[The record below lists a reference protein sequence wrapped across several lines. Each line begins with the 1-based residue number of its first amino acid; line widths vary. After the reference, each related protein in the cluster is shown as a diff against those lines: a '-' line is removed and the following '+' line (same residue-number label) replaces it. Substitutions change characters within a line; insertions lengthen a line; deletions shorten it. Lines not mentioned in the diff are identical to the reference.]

1 MSCLRRYLQ
10 SNNFWGL
17 STADSGSLGAGTA
30 AAAAAAASAATAAAA
45 AFSRAAGF
53 EAQFYGSSPSG
64 ATLATAGSLPSGSNP
79 LEPGGRSSK
88 GSDFKA
94 AWDLLQR
101 SLACFLKDKAAKNG
115 MQLPA
120 AWNPLA
126 WLVVYCAVVKRDMRQ
141 DGKLVALSTQANAA
155 AAAAAGA
162 GSSRMLGPGGSG
174 DAAGVLVGES
184 SFGSM
189 VVGAAGGAPVPAG
202 TAADI
207 PGGSRCLSSSSASHK
222 SCTLWSRFM
231 WVVRSVEQLGVWVLI
246 QRAC

>member
-1 MSCLRRYLQ
+1 V
-10 SNNFWGL
+10 
-17 STADSGSLGAGTA
+17 
-30 AAAAAAASAATAAAA
+30 
-45 AFSRAAGF
+45 FSRATGF
-53 EAQFYGSSPSG
+53 DAQFYGSSPSG
-64 ATLATAGSLPSGSNP
+64 ATLATAGSLPSSNNP

-115 MQLPA
+115 MQLPV

-141 DGKLVALSTQANAA
+141 DGKLVALSTQVNAA

-162 GSSRMLGPGGSG
+162 GSSRMFGSGGGG
-174 DAAGVLVGES
+174 DAAGALVGES
-184 SFGSM
+184 SLGSM
-189 VVGAAGGAPVPAG
+189 VVGAAGGAPVPSS

-207 PGGSRCLSSSSASHK
+207 PGGSGGVNISSTSHERGA
-222 SCTLWSRFM
+222 LWCWF
-231 WVVRSVEQLGVWVLI
+231 V
-246 QRAC
+246 